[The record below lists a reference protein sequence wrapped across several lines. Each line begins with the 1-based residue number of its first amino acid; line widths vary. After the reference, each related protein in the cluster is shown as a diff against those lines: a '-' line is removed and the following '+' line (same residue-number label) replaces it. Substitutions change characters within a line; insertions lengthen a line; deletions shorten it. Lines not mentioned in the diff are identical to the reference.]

1 MQASERSTATSLS
14 DVLETH
20 PALAAAWQAAWSAG
34 LFLRDQRPPTL
45 AVETKST
52 PTDAVSQM
60 DRGAEA
66 MIVDQL
72 LGAYPEDG
80 LLGEEGGE
88 RQGSSGRRWVVDPLD
103 GTVNYLYGI
112 PLWGVSIAL
121 EEQRATSLG
130 VVVLPEADEAYIASR
145 GHGAWHVSHGTA
157 RRLEG
162 SHAAVLAQAL
172 VGTGFGYSSERR
184 SAQAAVVQ
192 QLIPQVRDVRRS
204 GCAVV
209 DLCWLA
215 EGRIDAH
222 YEFGLNPWDLA
233 AGALICREAGIAVT
247 GDDGAE
253 PGLVIASSPGL
264 SDELTALLVQLGA
277 DRMP

>member
-1 MQASERSTATSLS
+1 MHAPEHRAVTSLA
-14 DVLETH
+14 DVLATH
-20 PALAAAWQAAWSAG
+20 PALSHAWQAAWSAG
-34 LFLRDQRPPTL
+34 LFLRDQRPAAL

-72 LGAYPEDG
+72 LRVYPDDG

-88 RQGSSGRRWVVDPLD
+88 RRGSSGRRWVVDPLD

-121 EEQRATSLG
+121 EEGGATTLG
-130 VVVLPEADEAYIASR
+130 VVVLPEADEAYLASR
-145 GHGAWHVSHGTA
+145 GHGAWQVSHGVA
-157 RRLEG
+157 RRLGG
-162 SHAAVLAQAL
+162 SQADVLAQAL
-172 VGTGFGYSSERR
+172 VGTGFGYSSQRR
-184 SAQAAVVQ
+184 SAQAGVVQ
-192 QLIPQVRDVRRS
+192 QLISQVRDVRRS

-215 EGRIDAH
+215 EGRLDAH
-222 YEFGLNPWDLA
+222 YEFGLNTWDLA
-233 AGALICREAGIAVT
+233 AGALICREAGMVVT
-247 GDDGAE
+247 GDDRAE
-253 PGLVIASSPGL
+253 PGLVIAAAPDL
-264 SDELTALLVQLGA
+264 SVPFSALLTQLGA

>member
-1 MQASERSTATSLS
+1 MQAQERSTIAPLEAVLGHHPSL
-14 DVLETH
+14 VC
-20 PALAAAWQAAWSAG
+20 AWQAAWTAG
-34 LFLRDQRPPTL
+34 LFLRDQRPPAL

-52 PTDAVSQM
+52 PTDAVSEM

-66 MIVDQL
+66 MIVRHL
-72 LGAYPEDG
+72 LSEYPEDG

-88 RQGSSGRRWVVDPLD
+88 RPGSSGRRWVVDPLD

-121 EEQRATSLG
+121 EEQGTATLG
-130 VVVLPEADEAYIASR
+130 VVVLPAGDEAYVASQ
-145 GHGAWHVSHGTA
+145 GHGAWHVTRGAA
-157 RRLEG
+157 RRVDGSRQRLLE
-162 SHAAVLAQAL
+162 QAL

-192 QLIPQVRDVRRS
+192 QLIPRVRDVRRS

-215 EGRIDAH
+215 DGHLDAH
-222 YEFGLNPWDLA
+222 YEFGLNAWDLA
-233 AGALICREAGIAVT
+233 AGALICREAGMVVS
-247 GDDGAE
+247 GDQGTV
-253 PGLVIASSPGL
+253 PGLVIASAPALAG
-264 SDELTALLVQLGA
+264 DLTSLLIQLGA
-277 DRMP
+277 DQVP